1 MGSYQAIHSNLVYNE
16 QVLNKR
22 VGGIFCSKNSSK
34 KLNLNVFI
42 VINQRFDF

>member
-34 KLNLNVFI
+34 KLNLNIFI
-42 VINQRFDF
+42 FINQ

>member
-22 VGGIFCSKNSSK
+22 VGGICVKIVVKN
-34 KLNLNVFI
+34 
-42 VINQRFDF
+42 